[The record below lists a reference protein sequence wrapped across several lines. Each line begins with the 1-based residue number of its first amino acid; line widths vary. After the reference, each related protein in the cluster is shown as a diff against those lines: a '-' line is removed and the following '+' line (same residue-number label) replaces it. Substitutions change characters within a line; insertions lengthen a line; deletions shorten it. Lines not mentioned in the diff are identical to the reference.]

1 MRARALFA
9 IMFGLGAGAV
19 AVGVT
24 VSLLVVGPAPERGI
38 ETSPPAAVET
48 TPATAPATPLALTSV
63 AEPPTEPVTPR
74 SRRALARKHFRP
86 EVVEPDATASAPRRE
101 ADTPIAEP
109 WPVAIDGGSVAID
122 GAPVAIDGAPVAI
135 VRGGAAPATRA
146 HSPGPRIIQ
155 LDPETA
161 GR

>member
-38 ETSPPAAVET
+38 ETSAPAAVET

-63 AEPPTEPVTPR
+63 AEPPTDPVTPR

-86 EVVEPDATASAPRRE
+86 EVVEPGATASAPRRE

-122 GAPVAIDGAPVAI
+122 GAPIAI

-146 HSPGPRIIQ
+146 RSPGPRIIQ